1 MRVATKS
8 FYQGVQERILKL
20 SSDLKKMNEKIST
33 GKNINRPSDDPLGL
47 IDSLGL
53 KTMLSQIGQYHRNMQ
68 RGESWLN
75 LSESILSQVLDL
87 VDRAQEIA
95 IQAANET
102 QSAETRSHAATEV
115 GHLLD
120 QAIILGNTR
129 LGGTYIFAGYRTGT
143 TPFFK
148 VTAGGIETAHYAGD
162 TNDFQILIGKD
173 ELVTVGTNGQTVFIN
188 SGIFDTLGRLKK
200 ALEENDRSGINQQI
214 TGLNAVHHSLNNN
227 IADIGAKA
235 NRLRGKGEVL
245 NHLDLN
251 LRERLSSVE
260 DADYSRVIIRL
271 RETEIAYEAALLST
285 ARIAELSILNYLR

>member
-8 FYQGVQERILKL
+8 FYQGIQERILKL

-47 IDSLGL
+47 INSLGL
-53 KTMLSQIGQYHRNMQ
+53 RTMISQIGQYHRNIQ

-75 LSESILSQVLDL
+75 LSESVLSQVLDL
-87 VDRAQEIA
+87 VDRAHEIA

-102 QSAETRSHAATEV
+102 QSAETRVHAAIEV

-120 QAIILGNTR
+120 QAIIRGNTR
-129 LGGTYIFAGYRTGT
+129 LGGIYIFAGYRTGT
-143 TPFFK
+143 APFSR
-148 VTAGGIETAHYAGD
+148 VTVDGVETAHYAGD
-162 TNDFQILIGKD
+162 SHDFQILIGKD
-173 ELVTVGTNGQTVFIN
+173 ELVSIGTNGQTVFMN
-188 SGIFDTLGRLKK
+188 SGIFDSLGRLKK
-200 ALEENDRSGINQQI
+200 ALEENDPSGIGQQL
-214 TGLNAVHHSLNNN
+214 TGLNAVHNSLNNSM
-227 IADIGAKA
+227 ADMGARA
-235 NRLRGKGEVL
+235 NRFHAKREVL

-251 LRERLSSVE
+251 LRERLSGVE
-260 DADYSRVIIRL
+260 DADYSRVIIKL